1 LATVLADGA
10 RVDRH
15 KFSKSKFVAGVPVL
29 NYHLAY
35 EGNSLAETENT
46 KQDWN
51 VIVNAGVTDEQIADL
66 CKLGDCKAVGHP
78 SAGGVPFF
86 VVSATE
92 AELEKLLR
100 QAKGATKYVEPDS
113 MVSAI
118 PELEADV
125 EAATWGLNRIAADQR
140 DRTGSSATVFVLD
153 TGVRNTHSDFG
164 GRAAPGADV
173 TSGSL
178 VECSGDANCARDVQG
193 HGTHCAGTAVGT
205 VYGVAPSA
213 QTRSVKVL
221 SDSGS
226 GAWDWSYQALDW
238 LATNPVRPAIAS
250 MSLGG
255 NGVVAGMRD
264 AVDAAV
270 GAGVVVVVAA
280 GNSNSDACNFSPA
293 YVPNA
298 VTVGS
303 TTSTDTRSSFSNYG
317 TCVDIWGPGSSVVS
331 LSHTSDTGT
340 RSLSGTSM
348 ACPHVSGGAALI
360 LGADNS
366 KTPQKVISD
375 LLDEA
380 TRDALTGLR
389 AGDTNAL
396 LYVGAGGAPAPVPT
410 PAPPPGSWTV
420 SGTGCTKVGN
430 CIQSNNHPSEY
441 GNNEACTISAN
452 NVAFTVDAFN
462 TESGYDFLIVGGA
475 SYSGTSGPANGSYNG
490 DITWSSDYS
499 VTRSG
504 WKLCQA

>member
-1 LATVLADGA
+1 
-10 RVDRH
+10 
-15 KFSKSKFVAGVPVL
+15 
-29 NYHLAY
+29 
-35 EGNSLAETENT
+35 
-46 KQDWN
+46 
-51 VIVNAGVTDEQIADL
+51 
-66 CKLGDCKAVGHP
+66 
-78 SAGGVPFF
+78 
-86 VVSATE
+86 
-92 AELEKLLR
+92 
-100 QAKGATKYVEPDS
+100 

-153 TGVRNTHSDFG
+153 TGVRNSHTDFG

-178 VECSGDANCARDVQG
+178 VECNGDASCAADAQG

-255 NGVVAGMRD
+255 NGVVAGMRN

-303 TTSTDTRSSFSNYG
+303 TDSNDARSYFSNYG
-317 TCVDIWGPGSSVVS
+317 TCVDIWAPGSNVLS
-331 LSHTSDTGT
+331 LSHTGDT
-340 RSLSGTSM
+340 RLSQKSGTSM

-380 TRDALTGLR
+380 TWDALTGLR
-389 AGDTNAL
+389 TGDTNAL
-396 LYVGAGGAPAPVPT
+396 LYVGAGGAGPAPGPS
-410 PAPPPGSWTV
+410 PPCQCV
-420 SGTGCTKVGN
+420 
-430 CIQSNNHPSEY
+430 
-441 GNNEACTISAN
+441 
-452 NVAFTVDAFN
+452 F
-462 TESGYDFLIVGGA
+462 
-475 SYSGTSGPANGSYNG
+475 NG
-490 DITWSSDYS
+490 DCIPC
-499 VTRSG
+499 R
-504 WKLCQA
+504 

>member
-1 LATVLADGA
+1 M
-10 RVDRH
+10 
-15 KFSKSKFVAGVPVL
+15 
-29 NYHLAY
+29 
-35 EGNSLAETENT
+35 
-46 KQDWN
+46 
-51 VIVNAGVTDEQIADL
+51 
-66 CKLGDCKAVGHP
+66 
-78 SAGGVPFF
+78 GG
-86 VVSATE
+86 
-92 AELEKLLR
+92 
-100 QAKGATKYVEPDS
+100 
-113 MVSAI
+113 
-118 PELEADV
+118 
-125 EAATWGLNRIAADQR
+125 
-140 DRTGSSATVFVLD
+140 
-153 TGVRNTHSDFG
+153 
-164 GRAAPGADV
+164 
-173 TSGSL
+173 
-178 VECSGDANCARDVQG
+178 
-193 HGTHCAGTAVGT
+193 GT
-205 VYGVAPSA
+205 
-213 QTRSVKVL
+213 
-221 SDSGS
+221 
-226 GAWDWSYQALDW
+226 
-238 LATNPVRPAIAS
+238 
-250 MSLGG
+250 
-255 NGVVAGMRD
+255 GVVAGMGD

-360 LGADNS
+360 LGDDNS

-380 TRDALTGLR
+380 TRDALTDLR

-410 PAPPPGSWTV
+410 PAPPPGSRTV

-430 CIQSNNHPSEY
+430 CIQSNNHPSSY
-441 GNNEACTISAN
+441 GNNEACTISSN

-462 TESGYDFLIVGGA
+462 TESGYDFLVVGGT
-475 SYSGTSGPANGSYNG
+475 SYSGSNGPASGSYAG
-490 DITWSSDYS
+490 DISWSSDYS
-499 VTRSG
+499 VTSSG